1 MKSIK
6 LESLKIKNMYGYATA
21 EVNFNDGKNV
31 IRNKM
36 RYGKTT
42 LLNCVLFALGIA
54 KGKYQPCI
62 EEYTIK
68 NLDSSVNMVLSVD
81 GLSYNLCVESKQK
94 WSVKDKETEEKV
106 LVGNNLTYNFDGI
119 ECQYKVYKDKLAD
132 LFGVPYD
139 RIEMLVDI
147 RYFNT
152 DTAKWKWNDRRELV
166 YSLLDIDNKTKEVAQ
181 REEFAIISNE
191 LKKGKTEAEIQKSLN
206 ADKKKITDEQFRL
219 NVILNEKTTEYA
231 TLSEINYDE
240 LKRQKETLSAEIE
253 RLKSQGTGAYAKQ
266 KELSEKVFAL
276 KKQIQETE
284 IRNRTQQFEFEKAKA
299 KVQRDIDDIASG
311 YRTVNAKLAE
321 QQALLQSATIS
332 LKMAQNSVFPES
344 STVCPTCGRKL
355 NDGEISKAQDKFN
368 AEKEKTIQELTK
380 TIQELTPIVDA
391 LTKQKDDI
399 TQKGKEKRAE
409 QTALVEKGFV
419 AEDLNALNAELS
431 KTESELNRL
440 ETESKNNGD
449 TQLGITIEKYAEI
462 VNKLEN
468 EKKAIKLKSDIEEL
482 KKSLIELAKVDTVRV
497 QKQNALKLYIIAKAE
512 TASEIINN
520 SFNGIK
526 FRLFKIN
533 GGLAENPIEPT
544 FEVIHEISGYAS
556 QSHGQKIYSDICIGI
571 ALRKL
576 YGVNLFMFVDEIQ
589 SVTEPYD
596 YPFQTIELYTT
607 AEDVTDIKA
616 TKIKDLYTIEDTV
629 K

>member
-152 DTAKWKWNDRRELV
+152 DTTKWKWNDRRELV
-166 YSLLDIDNKTKEVAQ
+166 YSLLDIDNKTKDVAQ
-181 REEFAIISNE
+181 REEFAIISDE

-206 ADKKKITDEQFRL
+206 AEKKKITDEQFRL

-231 TLSEINYDE
+231 GFADIDFNELKLQKDKLSSEIE
-240 LKRQKETLSAEIE
+240 K
-253 RLKSQGTGAYAKQ
+253 LKSQGNDFYEEQ
-266 KELSEKVFAL
+266 KKLSQREIELKRE
-276 KKQIQETE
+276 IQLVE
-284 IRNRTQQFEFEKAKA
+284 ISNNNFQMKFEK
-299 KVQRDIDDIASG
+299 
-311 YRTVNAKLAE
+311 
-321 QQALLQSATIS
+321 
-332 LKMAQNSVFPES
+332 
-344 STVCPTCGRKL
+344 
-355 NDGEISKAQDKFN
+355 
-368 AEKEKTIQELTK
+368 TK
-380 TIQELTPIVDA
+380 SQ
-391 LTKQKDDI
+391 
-399 TQKGKEKRAE
+399 
-409 QTALVEKGFV
+409 
-419 AEDLNALNAELS
+419 
-431 KTESELNRL
+431 L
-440 ETESKNNGD
+440 E
-449 TQLGITIEKYAEI
+449 
-462 VNKLEN
+462 
-468 EKKAIKLKSDIEEL
+468 
-482 KKSLIELAKVDTVRV
+482 R
-497 QKQNALKLYIIAKAE
+497 
-512 TASEIINN
+512 
-520 SFNGIK
+520 
-526 FRLFKIN
+526 
-533 GGLAENPIEPT
+533 
-544 FEVIHEISGYAS
+544 
-556 QSHGQKIYSDICIGI
+556 
-571 ALRKL
+571 
-576 YGVNLFMFVDEIQ
+576 
-589 SVTEPYD
+589 
-596 YPFQTIELYTT
+596 
-607 AEDVTDIKA
+607 
-616 TKIKDLYTIEDTV
+616 
-629 K
+629 

>member
-1 MKSIK
+1 MKEIK

-81 GLSYNLCVESKQK
+81 GLTYNLFVESKQK

-166 YSLLDIDNKTKEVAQ
+166 YSLLDVDNKTKEVAQ
-181 REEFAIISNE
+181 RDEFAIISDE

-206 ADKKKITDEQFRL
+206 AEKKKITDEQFRI
-219 NVILNEKTTEYA
+219 NVIINEKSTEYA
-231 TLSEINYDE
+231 VLSDINFDE
-240 LKRQKETLSAEIE
+240 LKKQKETLSAEIE
-253 RLKSQGTGAYAKQ
+253 RLKSHGTGAYERQ
-266 KELSEKVFAL
+266 KELSAKVL
-276 KKQIQETE
+276 SIKKQIQEIE
-284 IRNRTQQFEFEKAKA
+284 MRNQSKQYEFEKKKSELKREIDNLVIDYQMIADKLTE
-299 KVQRDIDDIASG
+299 KQRDLD
-311 YRTVNAKLAE
+311 NAKERLRKA
-321 QQALLQSATIS
+321 QIS
-332 LKMAQNSVFPES
+332 TFDETT
-344 STVCPTCGRKL
+344 TVCPTCGRKL
-355 NDGEISKAQDKFN
+355 EESAILKARERYTNEKKELIS
-368 AEKEKTIQELTK
+368 ELTK
-380 TIQELTPIVDA
+380 IINELQPVVDTLSAKKEAIV
-391 LTKQKDDI
+391 
-399 TQKGKEKRAE
+399 QKGKDKRAE
-409 QTALVEKGFV
+409 QNALLEKGCVPENLDAF
-419 AEDLNALNAELS
+419 NSELT

-449 TQLGITIEKYAEI
+449 TQLGITLEKYAEI
-462 VNKLEN
+462 VNKLAN
-468 EKKAIKLKSDIEEL
+468 EQKANKLKTEIEEL
-482 KKSLIELAKVDTVRV
+482 KQSLIELAKADTVRV

-544 FEVIHEISGYAS
+544 FEVIHEISGYAT

-607 AEDVTDIKA
+607 ADDVTDIKA